1 MCIYIYYIYIDRY
14 IDIDIFE
21 RNVGC
26 GGCRNGRC
34 QVCKNIKVPD
44 TSDSFTA

>member
-1 MCIYIYYIYIDRY
+1 MCIYIYYRE

-34 QVCKNIKVPD
+34 QVCKNIKVAD